1 MNMAKQNKN
10 TVDRNFGIQLDLLS
24 AIDTTPL
31 EDFIV
36 TPNSEEYRDFLRQ
49 WVKAPYFTL
58 DCETT
63 ESTRSGRLG
72 NGLDAFAGQIRLIQ
86 IGLPDNKVLIVD
98 LFKDN
103 TEQFMPILKRTLWD
117 ENQSVAGQNLYFDLL
132 FLRCQF
138 GLLARNIRDTR
149 ILSIVLWCG
158 IKYYRHGLADIY
170 KRLFGEELSKEQQTS
185 DWGQPELSNTQ
196 LNYAAWDVVATNK
209 VYRRLCKKIEEYNEV
224 PDINGQ
230 PCQYSLRELAIIECE
245 CIPAF
250 VETAYNGMPVNIEKA
265 LEMEAAYELAIND
278 LFNPV
283 QDKLNLPFSA
293 NPAKLA
299 IAIWKEYGIWLLEED
314 KDADDDYD
322 EDDDDEKIKIT
333 QLSLFAQEPLPEI
346 PPGFKLSTSSSTLFH
361 YYSQS
366 NEEDL
371 LRISLVRSIKKCY
384 DTIQKLRLSA
394 QQNGGYAKTRY
405 NPLGSTGTGRSTSGG
420 DKKGTL
426 EALNLQNIPN
436 PVSHPMLDK
445 YNLPK
450 TRDCIIAPKGTKLS
464 IIDLASSHS
473 RYMAY
478 LTDCPVLLSTFDMK
492 DSHLL
497 MTATVFQYTT
507 DPTMTVEKLIERG
520 GKKDPEIAEVRSL
533 AKTCFYLSFNV
544 GGANRLQAVLAKAF
558 QTVDVET
565 CKTFVDAFRETYP
578 SVATWQRNLVRLAS
592 KNVIEVKV
600 TLKNG
605 GKFTQHYCQFRT
617 PDGRLFHAAAF
628 PAEKTNKKQGTTY
641 TVYEAKVSDLTSVSL
656 ISPEALNMKK
666 AMKRIFELKH
676 STHHGQFFKPI
687 NMCHDEINN
696 EVEDSVEGRL
706 ANLEIYRIISETF
719 QESLH
724 HIPGGMKPTQEV
736 ADGCLADCYSEK

>member
-1 MNMAKQNKN
+1 MAKQNKKS
-10 TVDRNFGIQLDLLS
+10 VDRSFGIQLDLLS

-31 EDFIV
+31 EDFII
-36 TPNSEEYRDFLRQ
+36 TPASDGYKDFLKQ

-103 TEQFMPILKRTLWD
+103 TEQFMPVLKRTLWD
-117 ENQSVAGQNLYFDLL
+117 EKQSVVGQNLYFDLL

-138 GLLARNIRDTR
+138 GLLARSVRDTR
-149 ILSIVLWCG
+149 VLSIVLWCG

-170 KRLFGEELSKEQQTS
+170 KRLFNEDLSKEQQTS

-209 VYRRLCKKIEEYNEV
+209 IYRRLCKKIEEYNEM

-230 PCQYSLRELAIIECE
+230 PCQYSLREVAIIECE

-265 LEMEAAYELAIND
+265 LEMEATYEFAIHD
-278 LFNPV
+278 LFKPV

-299 IAIWKEYGIWLLEED
+299 IAIWKEYGVWLLEED
-314 KDADDDYD
+314 KDADFDD
-322 EDDDDEKIKIT
+322 EDDEDDEKIKIT
-333 QLSLFAQEPLPEI
+333 QLNLFAQEPLPEI
-346 PPGFKLSTSSSTLFH
+346 PPGFKLSTSSANLFH
-361 YYSQS
+361 YYTLSQ
-366 NEEDL
+366 EEDL

-394 QQNGGYAKTRY
+394 QQNDGYAKTRY

-426 EALNLQNIPN
+426 ESLNLQNIPN
-436 PVSHPMLDK
+436 VIEHELLK
-445 YNLPK
+445 TYNLPQ
-450 TRDCIIAPKGTKLS
+450 TRDCIIAPQNTKLS

-478 LTDCPVLLSTFDMK
+478 LTDCPVLLSTFNMK

-497 MTATVFQYTT
+497 MTATVFQYTK
-507 DPTMTVEKLIERG
+507 DPSMTVEKLIERG
-520 GKKDPEIAEVRSL
+520 GKKDPEIAAIRAL

-558 QTVDVET
+558 ETVDIET
-565 CKTFVDAFRETYP
+565 CKTFVNAFRETYP

-617 PDGRLFHAAAF
+617 PDGRLFHGAAF
-628 PAEKTNKKQGTTY
+628 PEEKTNKKQGTTY
-641 TVYEAKVSDLTSVSL
+641 TVYEAKVSDLTSVHL

-666 AMKRIFELKH
+666 AMKRIFDLKH
-676 STHHGQFFKPI
+676 TSVHGQYFKAV
-687 NMCHDEINN
+687 NMTHDELNH
-696 EVEDSVEGRL
+696 VVDDSTEGQL
-706 ANLEIYRIISETF
+706 ANLEIYKIISETF

-724 HIPGGMKPTQEV
+724 HIPCGMLPSLETANK
-736 ADGCLADCYSEK
+736 CLADCYSEK